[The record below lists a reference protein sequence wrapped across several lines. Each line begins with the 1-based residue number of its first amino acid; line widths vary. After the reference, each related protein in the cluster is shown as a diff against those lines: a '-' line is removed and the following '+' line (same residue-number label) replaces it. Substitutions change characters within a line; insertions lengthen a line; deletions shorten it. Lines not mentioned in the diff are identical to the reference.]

1 MDTAWFIGFMV
12 IIGAVIGG
20 ATNSLAI
27 KMLFR
32 PYTEKRIGKWRVP
45 FTPGLIP
52 KRHQELATQLGH
64 MVVHYLLT
72 AEGLGKKLKST
83 AFVKAMNDWL
93 STELLKLLRSELTI
107 GELLE
112 DKLGVKEPKQ
122 TLLQKTEGLI
132 EKSYDRFFQE
142 NRYKQISEVLPRGV
156 NEKIDHS
163 VPVIAD
169 FLLERGQALFSSEEG
184 KERLSKMIDRFLL
197 NKGTLGNMISM
208 FLGNERLV
216 DKLQPELMK
225 FMRDDGTKRMVE
237 EILEKEWAKLKQ
249 KDVSL
254 IEDQLNKEDI
264 IEYMTTALEKN
275 VPFYQWVDQPLCD
288 WSEPFEDTLVT
299 NWVPKLVD
307 AVSDLLALHLEGLL
321 EKLNLEDIVREQV
334 EAFSV
339 ERLEELVLTISKREF
354 KMITYLGALLGGM
367 IGFIQGLFVLFIG

>member
-12 IIGAVIGG
+12 VIGAVIGG

-83 AFVKAMNDWL
+83 AFMKAMNDWL

-163 VPVIAD
+163 VPVIAA

-249 KDVSL
+249 KDVAL
-254 IEDQLNKEDI
+254 IEDQLNKEEI

-288 WSEPFEDTLVT
+288 WSEPFEDMLVT

-367 IGFIQGLFVLFIG
+367 IGFIQGLLVLFIG

>member
-83 AFVKAMNDWL
+83 AFMKAMNDWL

-122 TLLQKTEGLI
+122 TLLQKTESLI

-163 VPVIAD
+163 VPVIAE

-288 WSEPFEDTLVT
+288 WSEPFEDMLVT

-367 IGFIQGLFVLFIG
+367 IGFIQGLLVLFIG

>member
-1 MDTAWFIGFMV
+1 MV

-83 AFVKAMNDWL
+83 AFMKAMNDWL

-122 TLLQKTEGLI
+122 TLLQKTESLI

-163 VPVIAD
+163 VPVIAE

-288 WSEPFEDTLVT
+288 WSEPFEDMLVT

-367 IGFIQGLFVLFIG
+367 IGFIQGLLVLFIG